1 MKYYKYFQFAY
12 LAFAALFIY
21 EGIGVWNSDRT
32 RSYTLLFLAAIAV
45 FVFFFKR
52 RFAKKLQD
60 RNNQR

>member
-12 LAFAALFIY
+12 LAFAILFIY
-21 EGIGVWNSDRT
+21 EAIGVWSSDRT

-52 RFAKKLQD
+52 RFAKKIQD

>member
-12 LAFAALFIY
+12 LAFAVLFIY
-21 EGIGVWNSDRT
+21 EAISVWGSNST
-32 RSYTLLFLAAIAV
+32 RSYTLLFLAAVAV

-52 RFAKKLQD
+52 RFAKKIQD